1 LRFGLTWRGVPEKKN
16 NFAIGGGLL
25 LAVTLWGGNNAG
37 TKWLLASWPPIAT
50 GSTRFLA
57 AGLILLAGARVFSRV
72 APEKISGT
80 VWRALWLRGGLSLA
94 AYILF
99 YALAL
104 RRIPVSH
111 IALYLGASP
120 VWALLWEGRPRWN
133 FISAQRYG
141 AALLALAGV
150 FILFAP
156 ALRHGQSNLAGEIL
170 GLFASFTWAF
180 YSRQSRFLV
189 VDVDGIRVA
198 AHSMWMA
205 GVWLLPWGILE
216 VATRTIPLDTAH
228 VGVQVFCILFGSV
241 VPYAFWNSALG
252 QWRTSRVMLFNN
264 FIPLTTTLWAYFLLR
279 EPITPTF
286 CAAMILIVAAVL
298 FGQTEWQKFFK
309 LPDEV

>member
-1 LRFGLTWRGVPEKKN
+1 VSEKKN
-16 NFAIGGGLL
+16 DFAIGGGLL

-37 TKWLLASWPPIAT
+37 TKWLLGSWPPVAT

-57 AGLILLAGARVFSRV
+57 AGFILLACVRFFAPAAR
-72 APEKISGT
+72 EKIPAGI
-80 VWRALWLRGGLSLA
+80 WRSLWLRGGLSLA

-133 FISAQRYG
+133 LSSAQRYG

-150 FILFAP
+150 FILFWP
-156 ALRHGQSNLAGEIL
+156 ALRHGQSNLTGEFL
-170 GLFASFTWAF
+170 GLFASFTWANF
-180 YSRQSRFLV
+180 SRQSRRLATNV
-189 VDVDGIRVA
+189 NGVTVA

-205 GVWLLPWGILE
+205 GVWLLPFGIYE
-216 VATRTIPLDTAH
+216 VATRVIILDAPH
-228 VGVQVFCILFGSV
+228 LWVQALCIVFGSV
-241 VPYAFWNSALG
+241 VPYAFWNSALKV
-252 QWRTSRVMLFNN
+252 WRTSRVMLFNN
-264 FIPLTTTLWAYFLLR
+264 LIPLTTTLWAYFLLH

-286 CAAMILIVAAVL
+286 CAAMVLIIVGVVL
-298 FGQTEWQKFFK
+298 GQADFSKMMKPAETA
-309 LPDEV
+309 

>member
-1 LRFGLTWRGVPEKKN
+1 VSEKKN
-16 NFAIGGGLL
+16 DLAIGGGLL
-25 LAVTLWGGNNAG
+25 LAVAFWGGNNAG

-57 AGLILLAGARVFSRV
+57 AGIILLAGVRCFAPAVSAKFS
-72 APEKISGT
+72 AG
-80 VWRALWLRGGLSLA
+80 VWRSLWLRGGLSLA

-120 VWALLWEGRPRWN
+120 VWALLGEGRPRWN
-133 FISAQRYG
+133 RGSGQRYG

-150 FILFAP
+150 FILFWP
-156 ALRHGQSNLAGEIL
+156 ALRHGQSHLDGEFL
-170 GLFASFTWAF
+170 GLLASFTWAN
-180 YSRQSRFLV
+180 YGRQSRLLSENV
-189 VDVDGIRVA
+189 PGVTVA

-205 GVWLLPWGILE
+205 GLWLLPAGIYQM
-216 VATRTIPLDTAH
+216 ATREMVLDAPH
-228 VGVQVFCILFGSV
+228 LGVQAFCIIFGSV
-241 VPYAFWNSALG
+241 VPYAFWNSALH

-264 FIPLTTTLWAYFLLR
+264 FIPITTTLWAYFLLH

-286 CAAMILIVAAVL
+286 CAAMTLIIAGVVL
-298 FGQTEWQKFFK
+298 GQANWSQALKS
-309 LPDEV
+309 PEVS